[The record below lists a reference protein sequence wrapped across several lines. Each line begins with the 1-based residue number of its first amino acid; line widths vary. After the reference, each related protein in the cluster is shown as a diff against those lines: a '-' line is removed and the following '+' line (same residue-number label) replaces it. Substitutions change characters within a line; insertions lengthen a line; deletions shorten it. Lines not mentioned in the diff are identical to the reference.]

1 MTAIIPVNTSSA
13 SEKHDLKT
21 MYFDYIRELLPYEHD
36 NRAGVSDEQSWRMQF
51 AEGCSHSWIC
61 EDGRRVGFVFFGPV
75 HADRARY
82 WEIIQFYVIPSERRK
97 GIGTK
102 ALNAL
107 FLHLRRYEWS
117 DRLMYLV
124 LRKNPANA
132 FWNKVLSGTEVLDE
146 PAVGPEN
153 DEEVRFFRRF

>member
-1 MTAIIPVNTSSA
+1 MTTLVSVKTYL
-13 SEKHDLKT
+13 EEELDELKS

-61 EDGRRVGFVFFGPV
+61 EDGRHVGFVFFGPV
-75 HADRARY
+75 QLRRHRY

-107 FLHLRRYEWS
+107 FRLLQRYEWS

-124 LRKNPANA
+124 LRKSPANA
-132 FWNKVLSGTEVLDE
+132 FWNKALSGTEVLKE
-146 PAVGPEN
+146 PEVKPEN
-153 DEEVRFFRRF
+153 DEEAWFFRRF